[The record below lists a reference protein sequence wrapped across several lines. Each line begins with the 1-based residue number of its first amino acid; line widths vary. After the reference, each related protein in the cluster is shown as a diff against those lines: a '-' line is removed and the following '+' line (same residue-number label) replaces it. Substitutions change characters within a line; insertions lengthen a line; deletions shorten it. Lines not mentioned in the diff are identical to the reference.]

1 MAIVRGLGP
10 LEDAGN
16 GLIML
21 PMNSN
26 HLVSHPGWRGAEAA
40 MRLGPWAVAWL
51 FVVLALSTVSA
62 HEQDRQPAAAPN
74 PQTSAL
80 INQQLDAPI
89 DLSVVNRR
97 LPDVLEQIKQKSGVP
112 FVVSEE
118 TYSLLPYGQD
128 TPINVNGRGTLRQ
141 TLELIGSALGLE
153 YVLRSENVE
162 FRPLPALERTGRRA
176 TVQDLAGLDLLR
188 QTRLS
193 LEEDRPTV
201 AQVLEAIDLKLQELD
216 VAAGQKNELPPGFQ
230 IENRLDETLRQRP
243 VFIGRNA
250 TLLSALEAITEQTA
264 ATWYPWG
271 DSFIVLPKDQWVR
284 RRLEEPVTLS
294 IPQVD
299 VQEAILELQQ
309 VTGVPFAIE
318 PGAVQRVPE
327 QFRRVRLY
335 IPGRSVRSALESL
348 GSLTG
353 LGYIVSDDG
362 VYVYYAADGERG
374 AGPPGAGSV
383 EQPSLLVDLGDG
395 TSLLLY
401 PADLPEELRSRLEGR
416 RRQAIEQLRQKLLEP
431 TTQPTN

>member
-1 MAIVRGLGP
+1 MCLRRCLSGGLVAISAL
-10 LEDAGN
+10 
-16 GLIML
+16 
-21 PMNSN
+21 
-26 HLVSHPGWRGAEAA
+26 LVGAQ
-40 MRLGPWAVAWL
+40 
-51 FVVLALSTVSA
+51 
-62 HEQDRQPAAAPN
+62 EQDRQPAPVAN
-74 PQTSAL
+74 QQTSAL
-80 INQQLDAPI
+80 INQALDAPI

-97 LPDVLEQIKQKSGVP
+97 LPDVLEQIRQKSQVP

-118 TYSLLPYGQD
+118 TYALLPYGQD

-188 QTRLS
+188 QTPLN
-193 LEEDRPTV
+193 LTEDRPSV
-201 AQVLEAIDLKLQELD
+201 AQVLEAIDLKLQEMD
-216 VAAGQKNELPPGFQ
+216 VAAGQKNEAPPGFQ

-250 TLLSALEAITEQTA
+250 TLLSALEAIAEQTA

-294 IPQVD
+294 MPQVD
-299 VQEAILELQQ
+299 VQEALLELQQ
-309 VTGVPFAIE
+309 VTGVPFRIE

-327 QFRRVRLY
+327 EFRRVRLY
-335 IPGRSVRSALESL
+335 IPGKSVRSALESL

-353 LGYIVSDDG
+353 LGYTVSDDG
-362 VYVYYAADGERG
+362 VYIYYAADGAGPSG
-374 AGPPGAGSV
+374 AGAM
-383 EQPSLLVDLGDG
+383 EQPALLVDLGDG

-401 PADLPEELRSRLEGR
+401 PADLPAELRGRLEDR
-416 RRQAIEQLRQKLLEP
+416 RRQAIEQLRQKLLGPTTEP
-431 TTQPTN
+431 TN